1 MIKITFTSNIHH
13 CSPRDINLNLKKKI
27 MKKQI
32 GIWLDFREAHL
43 ITLAGEEN
51 KVKIISS
58 EIEDFNIKGGARS
71 KTPYGPMDVTSEKK
85 YLERNKNQVD
95 RYYSKIMEYV
105 KDAEEIFIMGPAE
118 AKIGLRKK
126 MVNTNTFHPFIKGFE
141 TADSISENQK
151 VARVRE
157 FFQNEAK

>member
-1 MIKITFTSNIHH
+1 
-13 CSPRDINLNLKKKI
+13 

-32 GIWLDFREAHL
+32 GIWLDFREAHIIIL
-43 ITLAGEEN
+43 EGKES
-51 KVKIISS
+51 KVKTILS

-95 RYYSKIMEYV
+95 KYYSEIMEYV
-105 KDAEEIFIMGPAE
+105 KDASEIFIMGPAE

-126 MVNTNTFHPFIKGFE
+126 MVNTKSFSPFIKGFE
-141 TADSISENQK
+141 AMDSVSENQK
-151 VARVRE
+151 IARTHE
-157 FFQNEAK
+157 FFGDDVRKK

>member
-1 MIKITFTSNIHH
+1 
-13 CSPRDINLNLKKKI
+13 

-32 GIWLDFREAHL
+32 GIWLDFKEAHI
-43 ITLAGEEN
+43 ITLDNKEN
-51 KVKIISS
+51 KVEIITS

-95 RYYSKIMEYV
+95 KYYSKIMENV
-105 KDAEEIFIMGPAE
+105 KDAKEIFIMGPAE
-118 AKIGLRKK
+118 AKVGLRKK
-126 MVNTNTFHPFIKGFE
+126 MVNTNSFSPFIKGFE
-141 TADSISENQK
+141 AADSISENQK

-157 FFQNEAK
+157 FFGDDIGVR